1 MRNEPLYRCA
11 NWAAIRA
18 GEDLLVYSGCT
29 FPTRGWRAELGY
41 ANPGINPNPKVL
53 VLQLMV
59 TQPAAT
65 IPNLLTSALVT
76 LQTGARQIE
85 RVAVHLDGDPEIRY
99 IEVRDIAL

>member
-1 MRNEPLYRCA
+1 MRDEPLYQCA
-11 NWAAIRA
+11 NWVAIRA

-29 FPTRGWRAELGY
+29 FPTPGWTAELRYG
-41 ANPGINPNPKVL
+41 NPGINPNPKVL

-59 TQPAAT
+59 TQPAGT
-65 IPNLLTSALVT
+65 VPNVLTSALVT

-85 RVAVHLDGDPEIRY
+85 RVAVHQDGDLEVRY